1 MARDESPAERPDS
14 PPPAE
19 DSDEEGAA
27 RGSSRSLRPGERI
40 GAYRVERR
48 LGRGGMGEVFL
59 AFDDRLGRLV
69 AIKRIR
75 HDGPLSDVQR
85 QRFRREA
92 RAAARLNHPA
102 LVQVFDLV
110 EDDGGDTLV
119 LEYVEGRTL
128 AEMVEAQGPLDPA
141 LAVRLGREIAL
152 GLQAAHAAGFVHRDL
167 KTENVMVTPAGRVK
181 ILDFGLVKSFWRE
194 EGKEDSL
201 TAEGLVMGTF
211 HTISPEQVRGGHAD
225 ARSDLFSLG
234 VLLYELTTSQSP
246 FRGSSHVDSLR
257 RVLTHRPPP
266 LDMTCPGL
274 PRELAALV
282 ERLLEK
288 DPRRRPRSAL
298 DVAQALEE
306 IAASTGL
313 AAASESAA
321 ERTVSDMPTFAGV
334 EQPSVEEA
342 LESLGAE
349 EEAER
354 PALQRP
360 GALSPHRQP
369 PTAAGSPGGQQETS
383 PRSAGARQEPGARA
397 SGKQQTPGAWPPSA
411 QQGPGAWTPGTAAG
425 AWTPGIQQGPG
436 QQEPVAARPS
446 AGLGPGEG
454 KNPGRPPLWVAAA
467 ALLAL
472 AAGAGYLLWRSGAG
486 RAAAAAGAGAPV
498 RATFA
503 QLTDLPG
510 SETFPS
516 LSPDGNYFAYCKT
529 AGGRSHIYL
538 QRAGGGNSID
548 LSRDSPASDTQPAFS
563 SDGQQIAFRSERDG
577 GGIFLMGATGESVR
591 RLTDFNCYNPAWS
604 PDATEV
610 LCATEGVADP
620 AVRTSDSRIWRIDVA
635 TGARRLVLEADAVQP
650 SWSPHG
656 RRIAYWG
663 LPGTSGGAGHRVL
676 WTIPADRTSPV
687 GSREA
692 VPLVDDQYLN
702 WSPIWAP
709 DGKYVYFASDRSGAM
724 NLWRVAIDEAT
735 GKPLGGPEP
744 LSAPSPWSG
753 LLSISRDGRR
763 IAYATRDG
771 KSNIERVAFDP
782 TAGRVMGPLQPVTQ
796 GSRFV
801 RFCDASP
808 DGRWIAF
815 NSTFPQED
823 LFIVHPDGSGLR
835 QLTNDRYKDRGPVWS
850 PDGSR
855 IAFYSNRSGRYEL
868 WIIRPDGSGL
878 EQITSADGP
887 GPTFN
892 PIWSPDGRKLACFLN
907 LRGTAL
913 VDLARHPAG
922 RVSTELPPASGTNE
936 GFNATSWSPDGRW
949 LAGSIDG
956 DVVVYSFQSGRYSRL
971 TGHGSFPHWLHDS
984 SRLLYLDEGKLFLL
998 DARTREVQPVLEPPA
1013 SSAFYWLSIGPAD
1026 RFLSL
1031 VRGSDEGH
1039 VWMLTL
1045 SSPS

>member
-1 MARDESPAERPDS
+1 MTRKPTGPSAPSSRGDFPPQSAEALARDESLAERPDS

-59 AFDDRLGRLV
+59 AFDDRLGRRV

-141 LAVRLGREIAL
+141 RAVRLAREIAL
-152 GLQAAHAAGFVHRDL
+152 GLEAAHAAGFVHRDL
-167 KTENVMVTPAGRVK
+167 KTENVMVTPAGRAK

-201 TAEGLVMGTF
+201 TAEGLVVGTF
-211 HTISPEQVRGGHAD
+211 HTIAPEQVRGGHAD

-288 DPRRRPRSAL
+288 DPRRRPRSAR
-298 DVAQALEE
+298 DVALALEE
-306 IAASTGL
+306 IAASSGL

-334 EQPSVEEA
+334 EQPGVEAEEA

-349 EEAER
+349 EEAAAR
-354 PALQRP
+354 SLGGQQ
-360 GALSPHRQP
+360 L
-369 PTAAGSPGGQQETS
+369 TAAGSPGGQQR
-383 PRSAGARQEPGARA
+383 PGALTPAARQGPGTLTPGAQQGPGRQEPGASR
-397 SGKQQTPGAWPPSA
+397 PG
-411 QQGPGAWTPGTAAG
+411 
-425 AWTPGIQQGPG
+425 
-436 QQEPVAARPS
+436 
-446 AGLGPGEG
+446 AGLGPGAG
-454 KNPGRPPLWVAAA
+454 TSGGRPALWIAAS

-472 AAGAGYLLWRSGAG
+472 AAGAGYLLWRSGTG
-486 RAAAAAGAGAPV
+486 RAAGAGAPL

-529 AGGRSHIYL
+529 TGGRSHIYL

-548 LSRDSPASDTQPAFS
+548 LSRDSPAADTQPAFS

-577 GGIFLMGATGESVR
+577 GGIFLMGATGESAR

-620 AVRTSDSRIWRIDVA
+620 AVRTSNSRIWRIDVA
-635 TGARRLVLEADAVQP
+635 TGARGLVLEADAVQP

-687 GSREA
+687 SSREA
-692 VPLVDDQYLN
+692 VPLIDDQYLN
-702 WSPIWAP
+702 WNPVWAP

-735 GKPLGGPEP
+735 GKPLGEPEP

-763 IAYATRDG
+763 IAFATRDG
-771 KSNIERVAFDP
+771 KSNLEKVAFDP

-855 IAFYSNRSGRYEL
+855 IAFYSNRGGRYEL

-892 PIWSPDGRKLACFLN
+892 PIWSPDGRRLACFLD

-913 VDLARHPAG
+913 VDLG
-922 RVSTELPPASGTNE
+922 RPLAQRVLAKLPPAGGTNE

-949 LAGSIDG
+949 LAGSIAG

-1013 SSAFYWLSIGPAD
+1013 SSAFCWLSIGPAD